1 MNTFCHKLAA
11 SIRNLIHTV
20 YGRRRRDQVLSTPDI
35 SEKVLSGAYTPCPH
49 MDRQRTKEGSPV
61 CRRTAHD

>member
-49 MDRQRTKEGSPV
+49 MVS
-61 CRRTAHD
+61 AHKGREPCLQEDSA